1 MSRSAPRPGV
11 VLARRMNCG
20 ARVTLLWAEEPN
32 LVFVDV
38 RDCLT
43 GHQFRLVLPPGA
55 NALDVYEHPYTYAA
69 WQGIDYQLGDF
80 REAA

>member
-1 MSRSAPRPGV
+1 MSRFAPERGV
-11 VLARRMNCG
+11 VLAHRMNSG
-20 ARVTLLWAEEPN
+20 TLVTLLWAEATN

-43 GHQFRLVLPPGA
+43 GHQFRLVVPPGA
-55 NALDVYEHPYTYAA
+55 NALDVYEHPYAYAA
-69 WQGIDYQLGDF
+69 WQGVEYELGEL